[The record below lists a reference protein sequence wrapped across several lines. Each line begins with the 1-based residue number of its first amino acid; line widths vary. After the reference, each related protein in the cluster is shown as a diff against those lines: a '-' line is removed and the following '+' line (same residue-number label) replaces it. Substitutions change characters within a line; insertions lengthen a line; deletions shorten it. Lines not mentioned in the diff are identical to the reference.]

1 MHTFSSWFLMECAA
15 GYTFRP
21 RQPFDRVK
29 LTKREINMRTIKKK
43 KKKQSWIKMEKKVT
57 FESLKW
63 TTVLQH
69 VWLNKS
75 CIRLQCA
82 HKANMSPN
90 RVFTALKQVVDDRT
104 MAASD
109 MPTRTTQTDPDST
122 TKGVKAGRKRLQMQ
136 QQRTQLQLSDSFAS
150 VSGQVHCTS
159 NYLTH
164 SCHSNVSEWQS
175 FILGK
180 CSFML

>member
-1 MHTFSSWFLMECAA
+1 MHTFNSWFLMECAA

-21 RQPFDRVK
+21 RQPFDRVS

-43 KKKQSWIKMEKKVT
+43 QSWIKMKKVT

-109 MPTRTTQTDPDST
+109 MPTRTTQKDPDST
-122 TKGVKAGRKRLQMQ
+122 TKGVKAGRKGL
-136 QQRTQLQLSDSFAS
+136 L
-150 VSGQVHCTS
+150 CNS
-159 NYLTH
+159 NAH
-164 SCHSNVSEWQS
+164 N
-175 FILGK
+175 
-180 CSFML
+180 CSRVTPLLPCLDKNTAQATP